1 MKIALTGTPGTGK
14 STVAIL
20 VNAGYRVIH
29 VNDLIK
35 EGYNI
40 GADEERG
47 GALIA
52 DIDRLSDYVDKLE
65 GDVIL
70 EGHVAHLLPV
80 DMIIVFRASPKVL
93 KERLKGRGWNDSKI
107 RENIE
112 AEALDVILVE
122 SVSLSNNVYE
132 IDTTNMTPMEVK
144 EAVLEIIK
152 GTDKY
157 SAGSIDFSEEV
168 FL

>member
-14 STVAIL
+14 STVAGL
-20 VNAGYRVIH
+20 VDAGFRVVH

-35 EGYNI
+35 EGYNL

-47 GALIA
+47 CLIA
-52 DIDRLSDYVDKLE
+52 DIPRLSRYVKGLK

-70 EGHVAHLLPV
+70 EGHTSHLLPV
-80 DMIIVFRASPKVL
+80 DLVIVLRASPAAL
-93 KERLKGRGWNDSKI
+93 RERLRPRGWSPAKI
-107 RENIE
+107 RENVE
-112 AEALDVILVE
+112 AEALDIILAE
-122 SVSLSNNVYE
+122 AMGTQKKVYE
-132 IDTTNMTPMEVK
+132 IDTTNMTPMQARD
-144 EAVLEIIK
+144 AVLEAIK

-157 SAGSIDFSEEV
+157 SPGSVDFSEEA